1 MSHRLA
7 FYISGHGFGHA
18 ARDIEIVNALASR
31 VPVEII
37 LRTDVPDWFLRESLH
52 LPVMRVPGT
61 VDTGMVQP
69 DGISLDE
76 DASARSAASFYA
88 DFTARVS
95 REAEFIRRTG
105 AQLVVGDIPPLAGA
119 AAHLAGVPSVAV
131 GNFTWDWIYAGYP
144 QFESLAPGVL
154 DCIAEGYRLTT
165 LALRLPFCGGFTT
178 MPRVEDAPLIA
189 RVARLTR
196 VETRRRLGLDSTRTI
211 VLASFGGHRGQVL
224 LGDGKAA
231 DTAMV
236 VVVGDESG
244 ADAASSSLRVLSG
257 SRLADAGVS
266 YTDLLAASDVVLS
279 KVGYGIVADCI
290 ANQIPL
296 LYTHRGRFVEQDL
309 FDRDLHGVLKCRYVD
324 PSAIREGTWGAA
336 LSALLTQPAPHQ
348 TMAVDGA
355 AVVAQR
361 ILEMLRD
368 SEGPGR
374 RAPYAGVML

>member
-1 MSHRLA
+1 MSHRLV

-18 ARDIEIVNALASR
+18 ARDIEIINALALR
-31 VPVEII
+31 AAVEIVV
-37 LRTDVPDWFLRESLH
+37 RTDVPDWFLRESLH
-52 LPVMRVPGT
+52 LPVTRVPGA

-76 DASARSAASFYA
+76 DASARSAAAFYA
-88 DFTARVS
+88 DFSAHVS

-105 AQLVVGDIPPLAGA
+105 AQLVVGDIPPLASA
-119 AAHLAGVPSVAV
+119 AAHLVGVPSIAI

-144 QFESLAPGVL
+144 QFETLAPGVL

-165 LALRLPFCGGFTT
+165 LALRLPFCGGFAA
-178 MPRVEDAPLIA
+178 MPQIEDAPLIA

-196 VETRRRLGLDSTRTI
+196 AETRQRLGLDATRTI
-211 VLASFGGHRGQVL
+211 VLASFGGHRGQVM
-224 LGDGKAA
+224 LGETA

-236 VVVGDESG
+236 VVVGDEPP
-244 ADAASSSLRVLSG
+244 ADAAASNLRVLSG
-257 SRLADAGVS
+257 SRLAGAGVS

-309 FDRDLHGVLKCRYVD
+309 FDRDLPSVLKCRYVD
-324 PSAIREGTWGAA
+324 ASAIREGTWKTE
-336 LSALLTQPAPHQ
+336 LSALLTQPSPHQ
-348 TMAVDGA
+348 MIAVDGA

-361 ILEMLRD
+361 ILGMLR
-368 SEGPGR
+368 
-374 RAPYAGVML
+374 A